1 MVHTGTIERGS
12 QDTYTF
18 EKQLG
23 TGSFGA
29 VWRATTSNGT
39 PVAIKVY
46 HRADQQT
53 IKDVMTELEV
63 LRQISTNHAAC
74 SKYAICLL
82 DYYYSGVAPRVVME
96 YVEGESLLNYM
107 KSLPLAERQGRNDIL
122 VDLVN
127 GLDVIHKLEVT
138 HQDLKEDNIMW
149 DTKATLPRYIDW
161 GLACLKKHCEQRH
174 TCDPPCGTSG
184 TAYTMP
190 PGMAFAQFN
199 AKNFDTAKSHDI
211 WSLGVI
217 LLDWYTMPQDRSPA
231 NYYGG
236 TGSGGLNQATPYYL
250 DEKQLLSRISRTN
263 NALAKQVLP
272 LLLDRS
278 WEGRVGNW
286 PQVMQL
292 VNASIE
298 AKEPV
303 RERQRQVQ
311 RPQRRFIPERL
322 QADVKEKPFTD
333 PAQCRPRIDS
343 KSNKPWIDV
352 KLEDIVAIRGDTPG
366 TFWCFKKVDIIADE
380 TFDPQLGSFVNPYT
394 GKKIAVDKSV
404 KLALVSEWKQYHQK

>member
-18 EKQLG
+18 EEKLG

-29 VWRATTSNGT
+29 VWKATTSNGT

-53 IKDVMTELEV
+53 INDVMTELEV
-63 LRQISTNHAAC
+63 LRQISTNNAAC
-74 SKYAICLL
+74 SKYAICLI

-122 VDLVN
+122 VDLIK

-138 HQDLKEDNIMW
+138 HQDLKEANIMW
-149 DTKATLPRYIDW
+149 DAKAALPRYIDW
-161 GLACLKKHCEQRH
+161 GLACLKKHCERRH
-174 TCDPPCGTSG
+174 TCDHPCGTSG

-190 PGMAFAQFN
+190 PGMMFAQFN
-199 AKNFDTAKSHDI
+199 AKNFNMAKSHDI

-217 LLDWYTMPQDRSPA
+217 LLDWYTMPQDRSPS

-263 NALAKQVLP
+263 SALAKQVLP

-278 WEGRVGNW
+278 WEGRVRNW
-286 PQVMQL
+286 PQVMRI

-298 AKEPV
+298 VTEPA
-303 RERQRQVQ
+303 RERQRIMQRQVH
-311 RPQRRFIPERL
+311 RRQRRFKPERL
-322 QADVKEKPFTD
+322 PTYVKEEPFTD
-333 PAQCRPRIDS
+333 PAQCRPRIY
-343 KSNKPWIDV
+343 NKPWSDFE
-352 KLEDIVAIRGDTPG
+352 LEDIVAIRGDTPG
-366 TFWCFKKVDIIADE
+366 TFWCFKKEDIIADE
-380 TFDPQLGSFVNPYT
+380 TFDPQLGSFVNPYN
-394 GKKIAVDKSV
+394 GKKIIVDKST
-404 KLALVSEWKQYHQK
+404 KLALVHQQLGE